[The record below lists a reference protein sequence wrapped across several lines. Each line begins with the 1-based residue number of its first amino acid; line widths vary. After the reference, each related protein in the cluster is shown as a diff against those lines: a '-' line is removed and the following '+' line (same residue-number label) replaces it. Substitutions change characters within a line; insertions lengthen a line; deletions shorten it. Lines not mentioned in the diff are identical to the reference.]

1 VCFTKGLNCPIG
13 AAVIG
18 TKELIIRLKNIR
30 KGLGGGLW
38 HPGLLTTAADYALKH
53 SLPDIKKD
61 N

>member
-1 VCFTKGLNCPIG
+1 
-13 AAVIG
+13 
-18 TKELIIRLKNIR
+18 LKNIR